1 MPQWVAKAS
10 DRGCGRRRPISINTS
25 DRHAKIPS
33 ALIVIPLGLIFIVF
47 AVANRHFVTVSFD
60 PFNSADP
67 SVAIRLPLFIVI
79 ILVAIIGVVAGGS
92 ATWFRQRRWRRAAR
106 QHEAD
111 ARAARSK
118 SRICARRRW
127 PRATTESASRL
138 PRRGSVRDFR
148 ARQAGRDVVEPAPPD
163 RFQPGPAARNRDLE
177 ANEAMSLLVKI
188 CGLSTRETLE
198 VALDAGADMVGFV
211 FFPPSPRHLSL
222 ETARDLGR
230 QAKRRAVKVALTV
243 DADDAT
249 LSNIVE
255 ALQPDILQLHGK
267 ETTARL
273 RDIKQKFGLELM
285 KAIAVESAADL
296 AALPGYAAVADRI
309 LFDARPPKGATRPGG
324 LGAVFDWHVLEHLDL
339 KPPFMVSGGLN
350 AENVADALRVTR
362 AGGVDV
368 SSGVEREPASRT
380 AR

>member
-1 MPQWVAKAS
+1 
-10 DRGCGRRRPISINTS
+10 
-25 DRHAKIPS
+25 
-33 ALIVIPLGLIFIVF
+33 
-47 AVANRHFVTVSFD
+47 
-60 PFNSADP
+60 
-67 SVAIRLPLFIVI
+67 
-79 ILVAIIGVVAGGS
+79 
-92 ATWFRQRRWRRAAR
+92 
-106 QHEAD
+106 
-111 ARAARSK
+111 
-118 SRICARRRW
+118 
-127 PRATTESASRL
+127 
-138 PRRGSVRDFR
+138 
-148 ARQAGRDVVEPAPPD
+148 
-163 RFQPGPAARNRDLE
+163 
-177 ANEAMSLLVKI
+177 MSLLVKI
-188 CGLSTRETLE
+188 CGLSTRETLD

-285 KAIAVESAADL
+285 KAVAVEGAADL

-309 LFDARPPKGATRPGG
+309 LFDARPPKGAPRPGG

-339 KPPFMVSGGLN
+339 KLSFMVSGGLN
-350 AENVADALRVTR
+350 AENVAQALRVTR

-368 SSGVEREPASRT
+368 SSGVEREPGVKDGEMIRAFIRAARAAERHTALAGAGSR
-380 AR
+380 